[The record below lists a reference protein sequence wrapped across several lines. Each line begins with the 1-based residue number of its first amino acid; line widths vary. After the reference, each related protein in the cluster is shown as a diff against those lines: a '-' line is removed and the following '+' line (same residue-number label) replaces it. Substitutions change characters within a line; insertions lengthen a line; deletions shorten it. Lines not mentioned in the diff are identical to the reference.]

1 MGDDT
6 RARDL
11 YVLHVQLQNGAGMQE
26 ARNVSLQATYMFFA
40 GTGPLTSKVR
50 LITPLVDSCTCE
62 IHHRFEILPR
72 NSDRF

>member
-11 YVLHVQLQNGAGMQE
+11 YVLHIQLQNGAGMQE

-40 GTGPLTSKVR
+40 GTGPLTSKVPENR
-50 LITPLVDSCTCE
+50 K
-62 IHHRFEILPR
+62 PR
-72 NSDRF
+72 PETRNPRPET